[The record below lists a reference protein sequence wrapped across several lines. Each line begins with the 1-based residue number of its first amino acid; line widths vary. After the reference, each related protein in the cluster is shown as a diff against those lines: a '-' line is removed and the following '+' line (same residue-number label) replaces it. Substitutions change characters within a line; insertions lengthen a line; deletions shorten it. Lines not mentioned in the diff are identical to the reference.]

1 MLGNGVVG
9 ILAETSNKRERRAPL
24 TPSHCARLLIAGK
37 QNSGVG
43 RIIVQPSTKR
53 IFQDALYEDAGCEL
67 SDDLSECGLIL
78 GIKKPKLEMV
88 LPDRAYAFFSH
99 THKAQP
105 ENMPLLDKILAER
118 VTLYDYERVEGNRGN
133 KRLIAFGKFA
143 GRAAII
149 DLLKGLGQRYL
160 NLGYSTP
167 FLTLGASYMYS
178 SFTAAKAAVISVGD
192 EIATEGLPSGI
203 CPLVFLFTGS
213 GNASIAAQ
221 EIFKLLPHTFVDPI
235 RLPELFEKA
244 KDSSQPASRSKRV
257 FQVYACVVTCEDMVQ
272 HKDASSSRAFDK
284 DDYYAHPENYN
295 PIFHERIAPY
305 ASVIINCIYWE
316 KQFPRLLSTQ
326 QLRNL
331 AKKGCPLVGISDLT
345 CDMRGSIE
353 ILNQTTTID
362 SPFFRYDPTDDSYH
376 HDMEGN
382 GIICSVVDNL
392 PTEFP
397 KEASQHFGGLL
408 SQFIGSLASTT
419 DIAKLPGNLSRACIA
434 HRGALTP
441 SYEYIPTLRNTGSK

>member
-9 ILAETSNKRERRAPL
+9 ILAETSNKWERRAPL
-24 TPSHCARLLIAGK
+24 TPSHCSRLLLAGRQK
-37 QNSGVG
+37 SG
-43 RIIVQPSTKR
+43 
-53 IFQDALYEDAGCEL
+53 
-67 SDDLSECGLIL
+67 
-78 GIKKPKLEMV
+78 LEMI

-105 ENMPLLDKILAER
+105 ENMALLDKILAQR
-118 VTLYDYERVEGNRGN
+118 VSLFDYELVEGNQGKR
-133 KRLIAFGKFA
+133 RLIAFGKFA

-167 FLTLGASYMYS
+167 FLTLGAAYMYPS
-178 SFTAAKAAVISVGD
+178 LAAAKAAIISVGE

-203 CPLVFLFTGS
+203 CPLVFVFTGS
-213 GNASIAAQ
+213 GHASIAAQ
-221 EIFKLLPHTFVDPI
+221 EIFKLLPHTFVDPS

-244 KDSSQPASRSKRV
+244 GDSSQSTCSSSTKRV
-257 FQVYACVVTCEDMVQ
+257 FQVYGCVVTSENMVEP
-272 HKDASSSRAFDK
+272 KDSSRAFDK
-284 DDYYAHPENYN
+284 VNDYYEHPEQYN
-295 PIFHERIAPY
+295 PIFHEKIAPY
-305 ASVIINCIYWE
+305 ASAIINCIYWE

-326 QLRNL
+326 QLRDL
-331 AKKGCPLVGISDLT
+331 AQKGCPLVGISDLT
-345 CDMRGSIE
+345 CDMEGSIE

-362 SPFFRYDPTDDSYH
+362 SPFFRYDPKNDSYH
-376 HDMEGN
+376 HDMEGD

-408 SQFIGSLASTT
+408 SQFIGSLASVA
-419 DIAKLPGNLSRACIA
+419 DIAKLPGNLRRACIA
-434 HRGALTP
+434 HGGALT
-441 SYEYIPTLRNTGSK
+441 SLYEYIPTMRNSG

>member
-9 ILAETSNKRERRAPL
+9 ILAETSSKWERRAPL
-24 TPSHCARLLIAGK
+24 TPSHCGRLLLAGRQK
-37 QNSGVG
+37 SGVA
-43 RIIVQPSTKR
+43 RILVQPSTKR
-53 IFQDALYEDAGCEL
+53 IFNDAQYEEAGCEI
-67 SDDLSECGLIL
+67 SSDLSECGLIL

-105 ENMPLLDKILAER
+105 ENMALLDKILAQR
-118 VTLYDYERVEGNRGN
+118 VSLFDYELVKGNQGK

-167 FLTLGASYMYS
+167 FLTLGAAYMYS
-178 SFTAAKAAVISVGD
+178 SFAAAKAAIISVGE

-203 CPLVFLFTGS
+203 CPLVFVFTGS
-213 GNASIAAQ
+213 GHASIAAQ
-221 EIFKLLPHTFVDPI
+221 EIFKLLPHTFVDPS
-235 RLPELFEKA
+235 RLPELYEKVG
-244 KDSSQPASRSKRV
+244 DSSQSTCSSSTKRV
-257 FQVYACVVTCEDMVQ
+257 FQVYGCVVTSEDMVE
-272 HKDASSSRAFDK
+272 HKDSSRAFDK
-284 DDYYAHPENYN
+284 DDYYEHPEQYN
-295 PIFHERIAPY
+295 PIFHKKIAPY
-305 ASVIINCIYWE
+305 ASAIINCIYWE

-326 QLRNL
+326 QLRDL
-331 AKKGCPLVGISDLT
+331 AQKGCPLVGISDLT
-345 CDMRGSIE
+345 CDMEGSIE

-362 SPFFRYDPTDDSYH
+362 SPFFRYDPKNDSYH

-408 SQFIGSLASTT
+408 FQFIGSLASVAE
-419 DIAKLPGNLSRACIA
+419 IAKLPANLRRACIA
-434 HRGALTP
+434 DGGALT
-441 SYEYIPTLRNTGSK
+441 SLYEYIPSMRNSS